1 MVAYG
6 QGSGFDPY
14 PHLIKQIILA
24 FGKILYPE
32 EQDLTVVYEKAR
44 QRIGLDPIVT
54 STSAP
59 VAGTTSNQGATA
71 AVGQDAQ
78 RMLNLARSR
87 EIDYK
92 CPNSS
97 CTSQK
102 VILMDVC
109 PSCKESEGG
118 QYLSAVECPVC
129 HTREKFRKP
138 MVVWFKELGIDF
150 GTQTKRSLGI
160 RTLTDEGVK

>member
-44 QRIGLDPIVT
+44 QRIGMDPIVT

-59 VAGTTSNQGATA
+59 VAGTISNQGVTAT
-71 AVGQDAQ
+71 VEQDAQ
-78 RMLNLARSR
+78 RMLNLARSM
-87 EIDYK
+87 EIEYK
-92 CPNSS
+92 CPNPN
-97 CTSQK
+97 CNSQK
-102 VILMDVC
+102 VILMDLC
-109 PSCKESEGG
+109 RNCKDG
-118 QYLSAVECPVC
+118 QAGYRSAIECPVC
-129 HTREKFRKP
+129 HTREKFDKP
-138 MVVWFKELGIDF
+138 IAVWLKELGIDF
-150 GTQTKRSLGI
+150 GMQSKRSLGI